1 MSVDHHSSEYVEA
14 AELPKSALPRQSVSD
29 NHRTPKPQVDTDPQ
43 ETREWLD
50 SLEYV
55 LQAGGVERATYLFER
70 LRDRLGERGTRFSR
84 SFNTPYINTIPAKQ
98 EPAYPGNLEL
108 ERRIRSLVRWNALA
122 MVVKANKEHSGIGG
136 HISTFASAATLYEVA
151 FNHFL
156 HGRDSPQ
163 GGDLLYVQGHAVPGI
178 YARSYVEGRLS
189 EEALHRFRREV
200 ARDGKG
206 GLSSYPH
213 PWLMPDYWEFPT
225 VSMGLGPIMS
235 IYQARFNRY
244 LQDRGLKDTNRRCVW
259 AFVGDGEMDEP
270 ESVAAL
276 TLAAR
281 EQLDNLTWVVNCN
294 LQRLD
299 GPVRGNGKII
309 QELEAIFHG
318 AGWNVIKVIWGSDWD
333 PLLAQDDEGL
343 LMRRMGEVVDGWY
356 QKYTVEGG
364 AFARKHFFGADP
376 RLLKMVASYSD
387 EQIHKLLRGGHDP
400 RKVYAAYKAAVE
412 HRGQPTV
419 ILAKTVKGYGLGEA
433 GEGRNITHQ
442 QKKMNERELREFRTR
457 FSVPV
462 SDEQLASTP
471 FFRPPADSPEA
482 TYLAE
487 RVKTM
492 GGSLPKRQVKVEP
505 LETPG
510 LDQFKE
516 FIEGSG
522 DRAVSTT
529 MGFARMLGRLLSH
542 KPFGKHLVPIIPD
555 EARTFGLEALFRQYG
570 IYSHLGQL
578 YEPVDKSSLL
588 YYFEATNGQILEEGI
603 TEAGAMSSF
612 IAAGT
617 AYATHGLNTIP
628 LFIFYSMFG
637 FQRIGDLI
645 WAASDMRARGFLL
658 GATAGRTTLE
668 GEGLQHQ
675 DGHSHLLAGAYPT
688 VAAYDPAF
696 MFELAVILQDGLRR
710 MYQSQE
716 DRLYY
721 ITLYNEPYPMPA
733 MPPDAE
739 EGICEGIYRF
749 RPAPKEA
756 KHQAQ
761 LLASGP
767 LVNEALK
774 AQALLLERYGV
785 AADVWSVTSYKML
798 RMRTL
803 EAEQWNMWHPDET
816 PRKSYLQQ
824 IVERFHGPSVAVSDY
839 IRMVP
844 QQIAPWIP
852 GGLLAL
858 GTDGFGRSDTRK
870 TLRRFFEIDAEH
882 LVVATL
888 CALYWR
894 DGAVT
899 AQTVCQAAKDLD
911 IRTDDQAPWHR

>member
-1 MSVDHHSSEYVEA
+1 MSDDH
-14 AELPKSALPRQSVSD
+14 PIP
-29 NHRTPKPQVDTDPQ
+29 NDTDPQ

-50 SLEYV
+50 SLDYV
-55 LQAGGVERATYLFER
+55 LQTRGVERATYLFER
-70 LRDRLGERGTRFSR
+70 LRDRLGARGAPIAG
-84 SFNTPYINTIPAKQ
+84 SFNTPYINTISADQ
-98 EPAYPGNLEL
+98 EPPYPGHLEL
-108 ERRIRSLVRWNALA
+108 ERRIRSLVRWNAMA
-122 MVVKANKEHSGIGG
+122 MVVKANKEHPGIGG

-156 HGRDSPQ
+156 RGKDSPE

-178 YARSYVEGRLS
+178 YARSYVEGRLP
-189 EEALHRFRREV
+189 EEALHHFRREV
-200 ARDGKG
+200 GRDGK

-213 PWLMPDYWEFPT
+213 PWLMSDYWEFPT

-244 LQDRGLKDTNRRCVW
+244 LHDRGLKDTSRQRVW

-276 TLAAR
+276 TLAACER
-281 EQLDNLTWVVNCN
+281 LDNLTWVVNCN

-309 QELEAIFHG
+309 QELEAIFRG
-318 AGWNVIKVIWGSDWD
+318 AGWNVIKVIWGGDWD
-333 PLLAQDDEGL
+333 RLLAQDDEGIL
-343 LMRRMGEVVDGWY
+343 VRRMGEVVDGWY

-364 AFARKHFFGADP
+364 AFARQHFFGADP
-376 RLLKMVASYSD
+376 KLLKMVASYSD

-412 HRGQPTV
+412 HRGRPTV

-442 QKKMNERELREFRTR
+442 QKKMNEQELREFRTR
-457 FSVPV
+457 FSVPI

-471 FFRPPADSPEA
+471 FFRPPSGSPEA
-482 TYLAE
+482 MYLTE
-487 RVKTM
+487 RIKTM
-492 GGSLPKRQVKVEP
+492 GGSLPKRHVKVEA
-505 LETPG
+505 LQTPG

-516 FIEGSG
+516 FLEGSG

-529 MGFARMLGRLLSH
+529 MGFARMLGRLLGL
-542 KPFGKHLVPIIPD
+542 KPFGKHLAPIIPD

-570 IYSHLGQL
+570 IYSHIGQL
-578 YEPVDKSSLL
+578 YEPADKSSLL
-588 YYFEATNGQILEEGI
+588 YYFESTNGQILEEGI
-603 TEAGAMSSF
+603 TEAGATSSF

-617 AYATHGLNTIP
+617 AYATHGINTIP
-628 LFIFYSMFG
+628 LYIFYSMFG
-637 FQRIGDLI
+637 FQRVGDLI
-645 WAASDMRARGFLL
+645 WAASDMRTRGFLL

-675 DGHSHLLAGAYPT
+675 DGHSHLLATANPT
-688 VAAYDPAF
+688 IASYDPAF
-696 MFELAVILQDGLRR
+696 MFELAVILQDGLKR
-710 MYQSQE
+710 MYHDQE
-716 DRLYY
+716 ERLYY

-733 MPPDAE
+733 MPSGAE
-739 EGICEGIYRF
+739 EGILEGMYRF
-749 RPAPKEA
+749 RPASGEA
-756 KHQAQ
+756 RHRAQ

-767 LVNEALK
+767 LLNEALK

-785 AADVWSVTSYKML
+785 AADVWSVTSYKTL

-803 EAEQWNMWHPDET
+803 EAERWNMLHPEEP
-816 PRKSYLQQ
+816 PRKSYLQR
-824 IVERFHGPSVAVSDY
+824 IAETFEGPCVAVSDY
-839 IRMVP
+839 VRLVS
-844 QQIAPWIP
+844 QQIAPWVP

-870 TLRRFFEIDAEH
+870 ALRRFFEIDADH
-882 LVVATL
+882 LAVATL
-888 CALYWR
+888 YALHRR
-894 DGAVT
+894 DGSVEAK
-899 AQTVCQAAKDLD
+899 TVRQAAEDLGV
-911 IRTDDQAPWHR
+911 RTDDEAPWQR